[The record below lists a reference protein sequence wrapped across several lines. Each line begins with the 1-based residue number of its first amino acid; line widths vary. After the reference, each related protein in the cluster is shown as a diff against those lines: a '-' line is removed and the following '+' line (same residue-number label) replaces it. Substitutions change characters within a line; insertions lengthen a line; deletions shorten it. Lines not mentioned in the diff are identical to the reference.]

1 MLQFG
6 QITTQIANWDNWK
19 KFLGQAVEYANELG
33 VPRERIT
40 SLAMQAGD
48 ILASTVP
55 TANPEQQTLKEL
67 WQVANDQER
76 QTLASLMTKLVFNR

>member
-6 QITTQIANWDNWK
+6 QISSQIANWENWK

-33 VPRERIT
+33 VPKERIT
-40 SLAMQAGD
+40 ALAQQAGE
-48 ILASTVP
+48 ILASSVP

-67 WQVANDQER
+67 WQVANEQEK
-76 QTLASLMTKLVFNR
+76 QTLASLMTKLVSNR

>member
-19 KFLGQAVEYANELG
+19 RFLGQAVEYANELG
-33 VPRERIT
+33 VPKERIT
-40 SLAMQAGD
+40 ALAHQAGE
-48 ILASTVP
+48 ILASSVP

-67 WQVANDQER
+67 WQVANEQER
-76 QTLASLMTKLVFNR
+76 QSLASMMTKLVSNR